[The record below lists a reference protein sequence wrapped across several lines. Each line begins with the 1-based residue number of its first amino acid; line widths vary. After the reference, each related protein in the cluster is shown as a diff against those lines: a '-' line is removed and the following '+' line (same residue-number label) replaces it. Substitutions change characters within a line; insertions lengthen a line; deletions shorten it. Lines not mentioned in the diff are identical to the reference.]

1 MNDITYGVNVDV
13 NNPITSYNVYVASVS
28 DSNIR
33 YIEVALYENG
43 NAITFGEGATA
54 TAALVIDGV
63 LIDDSVSCDVSG
75 NIITVP
81 LTDLQKH
88 GDLDVQVTVT
98 DGEKVLAAPFPIQV
112 KVTPN
117 IAETAQISGTS
128 LGSYAEVVQE
138 IAAARGDYETLS
150 EHIDA
155 KADADSVYTKA
166 ETDARIADVS
176 PSDIGEAVE
185 EYLNDHSD
193 LFEGYTKAETDEM
206 LKTRMPSVKD
216 YGAKGDGTTDDTE
229 AIYKAIIN
237 NDVVYFPPGIYRTAG
252 IIITNPEHPTV
263 RNWGETNE
271 TIETAPRCPKTLIGA
286 GRRSVLKP
294 IDAKGYGFFC
304 KRCGHVHRGAEL
316 PGAGYQCPICES
328 DRTYLVKINS
338 EAVLKI
344 GRKIEKGAVVPKDY
358 ADRVDE
364 CTISDLT
371 IEANY
376 MVTIPDDDA
385 QPLPEEETEAVDG
398 TSVNTA
404 TQAAEIEKPDTETE
418 KRHARGL
425 CLYASH
431 RTTVH
436 NVLVLKAE
444 YFGVELTTN
453 ARDCQFT
460 NIKVKYCGTHGI
472 SQSGYGN
479 SFANVET
486 SQNSMDGVN
495 ISRGGCQ
502 FTNVKTWA
510 NKRHGLCISG
520 AKHCM
525 IANVNSQ
532 QNYGCG
538 FKMCTGNS
546 AGTDG
551 QEPMYN
557 EITGIQCVGNNFS
570 GTIIETENSTENL
583 NESLNETEDLD
594 EAPDEEVP
602 DEENPDE
609 ESTET
614 GTEVIDGTA
623 KPLDSKPSAFC
634 GGLEASGF
642 VIGGYHNV
650 VRGSDI
656 RAFWGKTWCGIERY
670 AVYFTES
677 AHDNE
682 VELICSEGTTPLSAI
697 YATTAFAGFKFD
709 QSELFGTINATYN
722 NHCIINN
729 ELIRVTPLEM
739 SDMTLVQTNASTG
752 DYQYRISARDSLQ
765 SNAAVTISNGQYT
778 LNSSPANSGAITRI
792 PPVSLASAASTV
804 GGSKYTGS
812 YYAKIAEGQSVAV
825 GYPLRVFYKVPIE
838 QICPTGQPQKKKL
851 YVKYTARI
859 IPPENTPAKTKWAII
874 PILRLQERSG
884 ATVKKYALINN
895 FKENI
900 QHDMI
905 SAPTN
910 NTREICYDINPEHI
924 DVKTIGQNNSDTI
937 TWTNCDL
944 IIALL
949 KTASANEYKDGQE
962 TVYNDPDSLGFK
974 IESLTY
980 LATDGEA
987 FPFSLDGF
995 YSKSEIDGVPLPFA
1009 AGKYIRV
1016 DGASAN
1022 IEAPTTDVS
1031 FRYSATSVTPG
1042 ERFMID
1048 GKGASGARL
1057 WAFIKSD
1064 GTIISRANSQT
1075 AGELIKT
1082 VITAPENAAYLV
1094 VNDKNTGG
1102 VCYKIGKRVSVVD
1115 EYSDDTMLPTAKA
1128 VYDAIQAAVQV
1139 ALGGETT

>member
-1 MNDITYGVNVDV
+1 MANISAEIT
-13 NNPITSYNVYVASVS
+13 
-28 DSNIR
+28 NIQ
-33 YIEVALYENG
+33 
-43 NAITFGEGATA
+43 NAIYGK
-54 TAALVIDGV
+54 
-63 LIDDSVSCDVSG
+63 DVRQS
-75 NIITVP
+75 
-81 LTDLQKH
+81 
-88 GDLDVQVTVT
+88 
-98 DGEKVLAAPFPIQV
+98 F
-112 KVTPN
+112 
-117 IAETAQISGTS
+117 
-128 LGSYAEVVQE
+128 
-138 IAAARGDYETLS
+138 
-150 EHIDA
+150 IDA
-155 KADADSVYTKA
+155 LNKINMDNGSGQGEVYA
-166 ETDARIADVS
+166 
-176 PSDIGEAVE
+176 
-185 EYLNDHSD
+185 
-193 LFEGYTKAETDEM
+193 GYTKSETDEL

-229 AIYKAIIN
+229 PIYKAIIN
-237 NDVVYFPPGIYRTAG
+237 NDVVYFPPGVYRTAG

-263 RNWGETNE
+263 KNRGEENE
-271 TIETAPRCPKTLIGA
+271 TIEAAPRCPKTLIGA

-316 PGAGYQCPICES
+316 PSAGYQCPVCES

-338 EAVLKI
+338 DAVLKI
-344 GRKIEKGAVVPKDY
+344 GRKIEKGDVVPKDY

-376 MVTIPDDDA
+376 TVAIPNDT

-398 TSVNTA
+398 TDVNTE
-404 TQAAEIEKPDTETE
+404 TQASAIEKTDTETE

-460 NIKVKYCGTHGI
+460 DIKVKYCGKHGI

-510 NKRHGLCISG
+510 NKRHGLCIFG

-570 GTIIETENSTENL
+570 GTIIESESSNENL
-583 NESLNETEDLD
+583 NENLNEELIEDLD
-594 EAPDEEVP
+594 IAPDEE
-602 DEENPDE
+602 NTDE

-614 GTEVIDGTA
+614 TIEVADGTA

-634 GGLEASGF
+634 GGLEASGY
-642 VIGGYHNV
+642 VIGGHHNV

-670 AVYFTES
+670 AVYFTEG

-682 VELICSEGTTPLSAI
+682 VALICSEGTIPLSAI
-697 YATTAFAGFKFD
+697 YQTTAFVDFKFD

-722 NHCIINN
+722 NYCIINN
-729 ELIRVTPLEM
+729 ELVSVAPLEM
-739 SDMTLVQTNASTG
+739 TAIGLVETNASTG
-752 DYQYRISARDSLQ
+752 DYQYLISARDSLK
-765 SNAAVTISNGQYT
+765 SNAAVTISNGLVT

-792 PPVSLASAASTV
+792 PPVSLASAASSV

-838 QICPTGQPQKKKL
+838 LICPAGEPQKKKL

-859 IPPENTPAKTKWAII
+859 IPPENSPAKTKWAII

-884 ATVKKYALINN
+884 ATVKKYAFINN

-900 QHDMI
+900 QCDMI

-924 DVKTIGQNNSDTI
+924 DVKTASNDSETI

-949 KTASANEYKDGQE
+949 KTASANEYEDGQE
-962 TVYNDPDSLGFK
+962 TVYNDPDSIGFK
-974 IESLTY
+974 IESMMFI
-980 LATDGEA
+980 ATDGEA
-987 FPFSLDGF
+987 FPYNLDGF
-995 YSKSEIDGVPLPFA
+995 YTESETDARIA
-1009 AGKYIRV
+1009 AEI
-1016 DGASAN
+1016 
-1022 IEAPTTDVS
+1022 
-1031 FRYSATSVTPG
+1031 
-1042 ERFMID
+1042 
-1048 GKGASGARL
+1048 
-1057 WAFIKSD
+1057 
-1064 GTIISRANSQT
+1064 QT
-1075 AGELIKT
+1075 AI
-1082 VITAPENAAYLV
+1082 
-1094 VNDKNTGG
+1094 GG
-1102 VCYKIGKRVSVVD
+1102 VENGSY
-1115 EYSDDTMLPTAKA
+1115 
-1128 VYDAIQAAVQV
+1128 
-1139 ALGGETT
+1139 